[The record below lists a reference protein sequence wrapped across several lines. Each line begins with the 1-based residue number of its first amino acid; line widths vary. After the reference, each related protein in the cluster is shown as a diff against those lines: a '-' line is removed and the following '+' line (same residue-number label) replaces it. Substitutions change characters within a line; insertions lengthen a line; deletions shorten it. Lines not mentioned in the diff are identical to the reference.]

1 MKLVILALVVGI
13 AIGYGYGFKDA
24 KIHKK
29 SVVERTL
36 DRVGGK
42 NRGAYNNDIDKQ
54 SGAAER

>member
-1 MKLVILALVVGI
+1 MKLAIFALAIGI

-29 SVVERTL
+29 SIVERTI

-42 NRGAYNNDIDKQ
+42 NRGAYNNDIDKE
-54 SGAAER
+54 SSAATP